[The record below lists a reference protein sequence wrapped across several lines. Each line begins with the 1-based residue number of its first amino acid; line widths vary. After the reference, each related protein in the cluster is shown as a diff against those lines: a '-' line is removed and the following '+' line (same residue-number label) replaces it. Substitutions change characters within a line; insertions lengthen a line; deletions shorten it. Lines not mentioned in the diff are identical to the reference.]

1 MISVHYDLVCLLGA
15 GGGGGAGGPDG
26 PGGGG
31 GGGGA
36 EYPMLVAMGGV
47 PGTTIMHAHVYS
59 KNRYIGTGHLDLCRE
74 VVLSTEV
81 SVLIHVLI
89 WIAIDITSPI
99 YIIIFP
105 ADSL

>member
-1 MISVHYDLVCLLGA
+1 MFLWNYDLVSVAGIVLLLGA

-47 PGTTIMHAHVYS
+47 PETTCMLMCTARTGTLV
-59 KNRYIGTGHLDLCRE
+59 L
-74 VVLSTEV
+74 VV
-81 SVLIHVLI
+81 
-89 WIAIDITSPI
+89 
-99 YIIIFP
+99 
-105 ADSL
+105 